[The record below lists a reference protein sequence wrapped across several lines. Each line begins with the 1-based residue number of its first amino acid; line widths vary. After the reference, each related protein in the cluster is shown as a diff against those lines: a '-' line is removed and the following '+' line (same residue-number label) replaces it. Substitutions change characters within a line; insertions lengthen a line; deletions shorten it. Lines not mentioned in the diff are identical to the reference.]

1 MMDGNSVLVV
11 EDDTDI
17 LELITYTLDNEGFKV
32 FPAKSAREALA
43 VLNDETVD
51 LAVLD
56 VMLPD
61 MTGTELCR
69 RMRREER
76 MEEIPV
82 LFVTAKTE
90 ETDKLEGFRVGA
102 DDYLTKPFSPRELAA
117 RAKALLKRSKGGKEL
132 HRFGGLQL
140 DFSRHKLEVDGREVG
155 LTPLEFK
162 VLKVLIE
169 GRGKTI
175 ARAALLERAWGMDA
189 KAGLRSVDV
198 SVTRLRD
205 KLKPYGKCIRTVMG
219 FGYQWDPAAASA
231 IGKAA

>member
-1 MMDGNSVLVV
+1 MDESSVLVA
-11 EDDTDI
+11 EDDPDI
-17 LELITYTLDNEGFKV
+17 LELITYTLQNEGFRV
-32 FPAKSAREALA
+32 FPAKSAREAMA
-43 VLNDETVD
+43 ALNDETVD

-61 MTGTELCR
+61 MAGTELCR
-69 RMRREER
+69 RMRQEER
-76 MEEIPV
+76 TEEIPV

-90 ETDKLEGFRVGA
+90 ETDKLTGFQVGA

-117 RAKALLKRSKGGKEL
+117 RAKALLKRSKGGKEQ
-132 HRFGGLQL
+132 HRFEGLQL
-140 DFSRHKLEVDGREVG
+140 DFARHRLEVDGREVG

-169 GRGKTI
+169 GRGRTI
-175 ARAALLERAWGMDA
+175 PRTALLERAWGMDA

-205 KLKPYGKCIRTVMG
+205 KLKPYGKYIRTVTG
-219 FGYQWDPAAASA
+219 FGYQWDPEGAASGA
-231 IGKAA
+231 KVA